1 MTETKAIEAFKK
13 MLSNFQKDEKS
24 KKRFAKWNKSMAVTF
39 TDLEKTYVSEITT
52 GVPNDPEAKEIEKA
66 DIWIRVDSTTWIGIM
81 AGDISGMKAYTSGKL
96 KIKGKMT
103 DLLKLQ
109 KLMNVN

>member
-1 MTETKAIEAFKK
+1 MSETEAVDAFKK
-13 MLSNFQKDEKS
+13 MLSNFQKDEKN

-39 TDLEKTYVSEITT
+39 NDIEKTYVSDITA
-52 GVPNDPEAKEIEKA
+52 GVPNDPEAKDIDKS
-66 DIWIRVDSTTWIGIM
+66 DIWIKVDSGTWIGIM
-81 AGDISGMKAYTSGKL
+81 TGEISGMKAYTSGKL

-109 KLMNVN
+109 KLMG